1 MGIFNEHSSSSSFT
15 TVPLQGAAGP
25 QGIGFKLTPNGNYD
39 IQNKKLVNV
48 KQGADPNDVVTKS
61 QIQLLD
67 NAPGDVRANKAVIYS
82 NSGSVHTNSIYLQD
96 TPDGAGSSN
105 DVRLLTEHQSY
116 ENIHLNIPDLKN
128 FDGHGGRAKSEI
140 MVTSTEQHITGR
152 KTFFDISVL
161 KPDNNDQAA
170 NKKYVDD
177 EIKKIPSPDLS
188 TYLKKDGTV
197 EMTGN
202 LDMGNQQITNLGA
215 NIQNTYDVVNLG
227 FCDTKYLQKVSN
239 SDLDMDNHKI
249 KDMAQPTDDND
260 AVNKHYVDHNF
271 LNRLT
276 PNALGGELD
285 MRGHKIIVLGNPSN
299 PNDASTKAYVDTEIA
314 KIPSVGSDLSVY
326 LKKDGSVAMTGNLD
340 MNNKQIK
347 DMAQPTDDNDATTKK
362 YFDDKLEQS
371 HLVSSHKTNEFKYL
385 TDTDESSSEYN
396 IIVYGI
402 AAFNQ
407 SPHQNKKA
415 YDITL
420 IKDSGSNDYRSRIG
434 FNIYTLAIGT
444 YTIVFEFYPP
454 EMTNIQLS
462 CTASEAYIHK
472 AVQRDFTA
480 YSKLLVQ
487 FNNNSKQTP
496 NYIYLTMHG
505 TATATPVQCHLV
517 VYGVKDWSDSVYPG
531 VYDGL
536 DNVMFEYKNGDME
549 MKVNMDMNNKIISGL
564 INPIFDSEAMNLGYF
579 TNLFKTKYTGTIASG
594 VFQRTNPTNNFQIA
608 ADGNNF
614 FNLYSIVFQ
623 SNQQVANAQIL
634 INGKKQGE
642 TTNTDTYHRIGNI
655 ISGSNTFDLPKSR
668 KFISIDSM
676 SILDNIGAGTAVNG
690 TFELKVLYSDFF
702 ERYHANFNKIVNV
715 NNNRIINVGDALLDQ
730 DAINRRVL
738 VNSECH
744 YTIEG
749 EIKFGFFKNFVGTN
763 MIVYKQIRLKR
774 IVISTTS
781 TVTNAAV
788 SIVTRQGGAHH
799 TFSMSIKSGI
809 NSMTT
814 NAKLHSIEMA
824 VIIDKN
830 DGRRVV
836 SNFQG
841 KYQFELSTL
850 YI

>member
-96 TPDGAGSSN
+96 TPDGAGSFN

-202 LDMGNQQITNLGA
+202 LDMGNQQITHLGA

-285 MRGHKIIVLGNPSN
+285 MRGHKIIVLGNPSD

-396 IIVYGI
+396 ITVYGI

-564 INPIFDSEAMNLGYF
+564 LNPIFDSEAMNLGYF

-655 ISGSNTFDLPKSR
+655 ISGSNTFALPKSR
-668 KFISIDSM
+668 KFVSIDSM

-690 TFELKVLYSDFF
+690 TFELKVLYSDYF
-702 ERYHANFNKIVNV
+702 ERYHAVNKSWLSNIETSSVVNG
-715 NNNRIINVGDALLDQ
+715 N
-730 DAINRRVL
+730 
-738 VNSECH
+738 
-744 YTIEG
+744 
-749 EIKFGFFKNFVGTN
+749 IKMEF
-763 MIVYKQIRLKR
+763 LKMFM
-774 IVISTTS
+774 
-781 TVTNAAV
+781 V
-788 SIVTRQGGAHH
+788 SILEH
-799 TFSMSIKSGI
+799 
-809 NSMTT
+809 
-814 NAKLHSIEMA
+814 
-824 VIIDKN
+824 
-830 DGRRVV
+830 
-836 SNFQG
+836 
-841 KYQFELSTL
+841 
-850 YI
+850 

>member
-396 IIVYGI
+396 ITVYGI

-415 YDITL
+415 YDIIL

-434 FNIYTLAIGT
+434 FNIYTLAIGK

-594 VFQRTNPTNNFQIA
+594 VFHNFSIPVS
-608 ADGNNF
+608 GNIY
-614 FNLYSIVFQ
+614 FNLYSVVLV
-623 SNQQVANAQIL
+623 SNIQVANAQLL
-634 INGKKQGE
+634 IRGKKQGE

-668 KFISIDSM
+668 KFVSIDSM
-676 SILDNIGAGTAVNG
+676 SILDNIGAGSAING
-690 TFELKVLYSDFF
+690 TFELKILYSDYF
-702 ERYHANFNKIVNV
+702 ERYHTNFNKIVNV

-763 MIVYKQIRLKR
+763 MIVYEQIRLKR

-781 TVTNAAV
+781 TVRNAAV
-788 SIVTRQGGAHH
+788 SIVTRQGDARH
-799 TFSMSIKSGI
+799 TFSMSIKS
-809 NSMTT
+809 
-814 NAKLHSIEMA
+814 
-824 VIIDKN
+824 
-830 DGRRVV
+830 
-836 SNFQG
+836 
-841 KYQFELSTL
+841 EL
-850 YI
+850 IV

>member
-1 MGIFNEHSSSSSFT
+1 M
-15 TVPLQGAAGP
+15 
-25 QGIGFKLTPNGNYD
+25 
-39 IQNKKLVNV
+39 
-48 KQGADPNDVVTKS
+48 
-61 QIQLLD
+61 
-67 NAPGDVRANKAVIYS
+67 
-82 NSGSVHTNSIYLQD
+82 
-96 TPDGAGSSN
+96 
-105 DVRLLTEHQSY
+105 
-116 ENIHLNIPDLKN
+116 
-128 FDGHGGRAKSEI
+128 
-140 MVTSTEQHITGR
+140 
-152 KTFFDISVL
+152 
-161 KPDNNDQAA
+161 
-170 NKKYVDD
+170 
-177 EIKKIPSPDLS
+177 
-188 TYLKKDGTV
+188 
-197 EMTGN
+197 
-202 LDMGNQQITNLGA
+202 
-215 NIQNTYDVVNLG
+215 
-227 FCDTKYLQKVSN
+227 
-239 SDLDMDNHKI
+239 
-249 KDMAQPTDDND
+249 
-260 AVNKHYVDHNF
+260 
-271 LNRLT
+271 
-276 PNALGGELD
+276 
-285 MRGHKIIVLGNPSN
+285 
-299 PNDASTKAYVDTEIA
+299 
-314 KIPSVGSDLSVY
+314 
-326 LKKDGSVAMTGNLD
+326 
-340 MNNKQIK
+340 
-347 DMAQPTDDNDATTKK
+347 
-362 YFDDKLEQS
+362 EQS

-454 EMTNIQLS
+454 EMPNIQLS

-564 INPIFDSEAMNLGYF
+564 LNPIFDSEAMNLGYF

-655 ISGSNTFDLPKSR
+655 ISGSNTFALPKST
-668 KFISIDSM
+668 KFVSIDSM
-676 SILDNIGAGTAVNG
+676 SIMDSIGAGTAVNG
-690 TFELKVLYSDFF
+690 TFELKVLYSDYF
-702 ERYHANFNKIVNV
+702 ERYHAVNKSWLSNIETSSVVNGNIKNGVFENVHGFNFGTLGPVKIKNIVINTKNQYQV
-715 NNNRIINVGDALLDQ
+715 SFVAIANSKTLFSHLIQFNMKIGRNFVTTNTTIKPMIIQMGIFKRRPGFTSPIINREVTG
-730 DAINRRVL
+730 
-738 VNSECH
+738 
-744 YTIEG
+744 TF
-749 EIKFGFFKNFVGTN
+749 EI
-763 MIVYKQIRLKR
+763 Y
-774 IVISTTS
+774 
-781 TVTNAAV
+781 
-788 SIVTRQGGAHH
+788 
-799 TFSMSIKSGI
+799 
-809 NSMTT
+809 
-814 NAKLHSIEMA
+814 
-824 VIIDKN
+824 
-830 DGRRVV
+830 
-836 SNFQG
+836 
-841 KYQFELSTL
+841 LSTL
-850 YI
+850 LI

>member
-25 QGIGFKLTPNGNYD
+25 QGIGFKLTQNGNYD

-285 MRGHKIIVLGNPSN
+285 MRGHKIIVLGNPSD

-444 YTIVFEFYPP
+444 YTFVFEFYPP

-549 MKVNMDMNNKIISGL
+549 MKVNLDMNNKIISGL

-655 ISGSNTFDLPKSR
+655 ISGSNTFDLPKST
-668 KFISIDSM
+668 KFVSIDSM

-690 TFELKVLYSDFF
+690 TFELKVLYSDYF
-702 ERYHANFNKIVNV
+702 ERYHAVNKSWLSNIETSSVVNGNIKNGVFENVHGFQFGTLGPVKIKNIV
-715 NNNRIINVGDALLDQ
+715 INTKNQYQVSFV
-730 DAINRRVL
+730 AIA
-738 VNSECH
+738 NSETLFSH
-744 YTIEG
+744 LIQFNMKIG
-749 EIKFGFFKNFVGTN
+749 RNF
-763 MIVYKQIRLKR
+763 I
-774 IVISTTS
+774 
-781 TVTNAAV
+781 
-788 SIVTRQGGAHH
+788 
-799 TFSMSIKSGI
+799 
-809 NSMTT
+809 TT
-814 NAKLHSIEMA
+814 NTTIKPM
-824 VIIDKN
+824 IIQMGIYK
-830 DGRRVV
+830 RRPGFTSPTINQEVT
-836 SNFQG
+836 G
-841 KYQFELSTL
+841 TFEIYLSTL
-850 YI
+850 LI

>member
-1 MGIFNEHSSSSSFT
+1 MGIFNEHSSSSSFR

-25 QGIGFKLTPNGNYD
+25 QGIGFKLTQNGNYD

-67 NAPGDVRANKAVIYS
+67 NALGNVQADKAVIYS
-82 NSGSVHTNSIYLQD
+82 NTGSVHTNSIYLQD

-249 KDMAQPTDDND
+249 KDMAQPNDDND

-396 IIVYGI
+396 IPVYGI

-462 CTASEAYIHK
+462 CDASEAYIHK

-496 NYIYLTMHG
+496 NYIYLTMHE
-505 TATATPVQCHLV
+505 TATATPVQCHL
-517 VYGVKDWSDSVYPG
+517 
-531 VYDGL
+531 
-536 DNVMFEYKNGDME
+536 YKNGDMQ
-549 MKVNMDMNNKIISGL
+549 MQVNLDMNNKIISGL
-564 INPIFDSEAMNLGYF
+564 INPLYDSEAINLGYF

-594 VFQRTNPTNNFQIA
+594 VFHNFSIPVS
-608 ADGNNF
+608 GNIY
-614 FNLYSIVFQ
+614 FNLYSVVLV
-623 SNQQVANAQIL
+623 SNIQVSNAQIL
-634 INGKKQGE
+634 IRGKLQGQ
-642 TTNTDTYHRIGNI
+642 TSNTDTYDRIGNI
-655 ISGSNTFDLPKSR
+655 INGSNTFNMLKSR
-668 KFISIDSM
+668 KFVSIDSM
-676 SILDNIGAGTAVNG
+676 SILDSIGAGTAVTG
-690 TFELKVLYSDFF
+690 TFELKVLYSGFF
-702 ERYHANFNKIVNV
+702 ERYHADHKSWLSNIETSSVVNGDIKNGVFENVHGYKFGTLGPVKIKNIVINTKNQYQVSFVAIANSKTLFSHLIQFNMKTGRNFVTTNTTIKPMIIQMGIFKRLPGFNSP
-715 NNNRIINVGDALLDQ
+715 IINKEVTG
-730 DAINRRVL
+730 
-738 VNSECH
+738 
-744 YTIEG
+744 TF
-749 EIKFGFFKNFVGTN
+749 EI
-763 MIVYKQIRLKR
+763 YL
-774 IVISTTS
+774 
-781 TVTNAAV
+781 
-788 SIVTRQGGAHH
+788 
-799 TFSMSIKSGI
+799 
-809 NSMTT
+809 
-814 NAKLHSIEMA
+814 
-824 VIIDKN
+824 
-830 DGRRVV
+830 
-836 SNFQG
+836 
-841 KYQFELSTL
+841 
-850 YI
+850 

>member
-202 LDMGNQQITNLGA
+202 LDMGNQQITHLGA

-285 MRGHKIIVLGNPSN
+285 MRGHKIIVLGNPSD

-396 IIVYGI
+396 ITVYGI

-434 FNIYTLAIGT
+434 FNIYTLAIGK

-564 INPIFDSEAMNLGYF
+564 LNPIFDSEAMNLGYF

-594 VFQRTNPTNNFQIA
+594 VFHNFSIPVS
-608 ADGNNF
+608 GNIY
-614 FNLYSIVFQ
+614 FNLYSVVLV
-623 SNQQVANAQIL
+623 SNIQVANAQLL
-634 INGKKQGE
+634 IRGKKQGE

-668 KFISIDSM
+668 KFVSIDSM

-690 TFELKVLYSDFF
+690 TFELKVLYSDYF
-702 ERYHANFNKIVNV
+702 ERYHAVNKSWLSNIETSSVVNGNIKNGVFENVHGFNFGTLGPVKIKNIVINTKNHYQV
-715 NNNRIINVGDALLDQ
+715 SFVAIANSKTLFSHLIQFNMKIGRNFVTTNTTIKPMIIQMGIFKRRPGFTSPIINREVTG
-730 DAINRRVL
+730 
-738 VNSECH
+738 
-744 YTIEG
+744 TF
-749 EIKFGFFKNFVGTN
+749 EI
-763 MIVYKQIRLKR
+763 Y
-774 IVISTTS
+774 
-781 TVTNAAV
+781 
-788 SIVTRQGGAHH
+788 
-799 TFSMSIKSGI
+799 
-809 NSMTT
+809 
-814 NAKLHSIEMA
+814 
-824 VIIDKN
+824 
-830 DGRRVV
+830 
-836 SNFQG
+836 
-841 KYQFELSTL
+841 LSTL
-850 YI
+850 LI

>member
-276 PNALGGELD
+276 PNAIGGDLD
-285 MRGHKIIVLGNPSN
+285 MRGHKIMILGNPSD

-385 TDTDESSSEYN
+385 TGTDESSSEYN
-396 IIVYGI
+396 ITVNGI

-480 YSKLLVQ
+480 CSKLLVQ

-496 NYIYLTMHG
+496 DYIYLTMHG

-536 DNVMFEYKNGDME
+536 NNVMFEYKNGDMQ
-549 MKVNMDMNNKIISGL
+549 MQVNLDMNNKIISGL

-655 ISGSNTFDLPKSR
+655 ISGSNTFALPKSR
-668 KFISIDSM
+668 KFVSIDSM

-690 TFELKVLYSDFF
+690 TFELKVLHSNYF
-702 ERYHANFNKIVNV
+702 ERYHAVNKSWLSNIETSSVVNGNIKNGVFENVHGYNFGTLGPVKIKNIVINTKNQYQVSFVAIANSKTLFSHLIQFNMKIGRNFVNT
-715 NNNRIINVGDALLDQ
+715 NTIKPMIIQMGIFKRRPGFTSPIINREVKG
-730 DAINRRVL
+730 
-738 VNSECH
+738 
-744 YTIEG
+744 TF
-749 EIKFGFFKNFVGTN
+749 EI
-763 MIVYKQIRLKR
+763 Y
-774 IVISTTS
+774 
-781 TVTNAAV
+781 
-788 SIVTRQGGAHH
+788 
-799 TFSMSIKSGI
+799 
-809 NSMTT
+809 
-814 NAKLHSIEMA
+814 
-824 VIIDKN
+824 
-830 DGRRVV
+830 
-836 SNFQG
+836 
-841 KYQFELSTL
+841 LSTL
-850 YI
+850 LI

>member
-15 TVPLQGAAGP
+15 TGGFRTVPLQGAAGP
-25 QGIGFKLTPNGNYD
+25 QGIGFKLTQNGNYD

-67 NAPGDVRANKAVIYS
+67 NAPGIVQADKAVIYS
-82 NSGSVHTNSIYLQD
+82 NTGSVHTNSIYLQD

-116 ENIHLNIPDLKN
+116 ENIHLNIPDLQN

-260 AVNKHYVDHNF
+260 A
-271 LNRLT
+271 
-276 PNALGGELD
+276 
-285 MRGHKIIVLGNPSN
+285 
-299 PNDASTKAYVDTEIA
+299 STKAYVDTEIA

-340 MNNKQIK
+340 MNNQYIQNIK
-347 DMAQPTDDNDATTKK
+347 TPKANESDKSANVGFVVKEINDSNANLTQQYKDYMA
-362 YFDDKLEQS
+362 QS
-371 HLVSSHKTNEFKYL
+371 HLISSHKTNEFKYL
-385 TDTDESSSEYN
+385 IDSDESSSEYN
-396 IIVYGI
+396 ITVNGI

-462 CTASEAYIHK
+462 CDASEAYIHK

-517 VYGVKDWSDSVYPG
+517 VYGVKDWSDSVCPG

-536 DNVMFEYKNGDME
+536 DNVMFEYKNGDMQ
-549 MKVNMDMNNKIISGL
+549 MQVNLDMNNKIISSL
-564 INPIFDSEAMNLGYF
+564 INPIYDSEAMNLGYF

-594 VFQRTNPTNNFQIA
+594 VFQRTNPTNNFQIS

-623 SNQQVANAQIL
+623 SNQQVANAQL
-634 INGKKQGE
+634 LFNGKIQGQ
-642 TTNTDTYHRIGNI
+642 TSNSDTYHRIGNI
-655 ISGSNTFDLPKSR
+655 ISGSNTFDLPKST
-668 KFISIDSM
+668 KFVSIDSM

-690 TFELKVLYSDFF
+690 TFELKVLHSNY
-702 ERYHANFNKIVNV
+702 FNKYFKS
-715 NNNRIINVGDALLDQ
+715 INTISIFYGNLRNETELL
-730 DAINRRVL
+730 L
-738 VNSECH
+738 
-744 YTIEG
+744 
-749 EIKFGFFKNFVGTN
+749 
-763 MIVYKQIRLKR
+763 M
-774 IVISTTS
+774 
-781 TVTNAAV
+781 
-788 SIVTRQGGAHH
+788 
-799 TFSMSIKSGI
+799 
-809 NSMTT
+809 
-814 NAKLHSIEMA
+814 
-824 VIIDKN
+824 
-830 DGRRVV
+830 
-836 SNFQG
+836 
-841 KYQFELSTL
+841 ELL
-850 YI
+850 N

>member
-25 QGIGFKLTPNGNYD
+25 QGIGFKLTQNGNYD

-116 ENIHLNIPDLKN
+116 ENIYLNIPDLKN

-285 MRGHKIIVLGNPSN
+285 MRGHKIIVLGNPSD

-396 IIVYGI
+396 ITVNGI

-487 FNNNSKQTP
+487 FNNDSKQTP

-549 MKVNMDMNNKIISGL
+549 MKVNLDMNNKIISGV
-564 INPIFDSEAMNLGYF
+564 INPLYDSEAMNLGYF

-655 ISGSNTFDLPKSR
+655 ISGSNTFNMPKSR
-668 KFISIDSM
+668 KFVSIDSM
-676 SILDNIGAGTAVNG
+676 SILDNIGAGTAVTG

-702 ERYHANFNKIVNV
+702 ERYHTDNKSWLSNIETSSVVNGNIKNGVFENVHGYNFGTLVPVKIKNIVINTKNQYQVSFVAIANSKTLFSHLIQFNMKIGRNFVTTNTTIKPMIIQMGIFK
-715 NNNRIINVGDALLDQ
+715 RRPGFTSPIINREVTG
-730 DAINRRVL
+730 
-738 VNSECH
+738 
-744 YTIEG
+744 TF
-749 EIKFGFFKNFVGTN
+749 EI
-763 MIVYKQIRLKR
+763 Y
-774 IVISTTS
+774 
-781 TVTNAAV
+781 
-788 SIVTRQGGAHH
+788 
-799 TFSMSIKSGI
+799 
-809 NSMTT
+809 
-814 NAKLHSIEMA
+814 
-824 VIIDKN
+824 
-830 DGRRVV
+830 
-836 SNFQG
+836 
-841 KYQFELSTL
+841 LSTL
-850 YI
+850 LI

>member
-285 MRGHKIIVLGNPSN
+285 MRGHKIIVLGNPSD

-396 IIVYGI
+396 ITVYGI

-614 FNLYSIVFQ
+614 FNLYSVVFQ

-668 KFISIDSM
+668 KFVSIDSM

-690 TFELKVLYSDFF
+690 TFELKILYSNYF

>member
-25 QGIGFKLTPNGNYD
+25 QGIGFKLTQNGNYD

-61 QIQLLD
+61 QIQFLD
-67 NAPGDVRANKAVIYS
+67 NAPGDVQANKAVIYS

-347 DMAQPTDDNDATTKK
+347 DVAQPTDDNDATTKK

-396 IIVYGI
+396 ITVYGI

-462 CTASEAYIHK
+462 CDACEAYIHK

-549 MKVNMDMNNKIISGL
+549 MKVNLDMNNKIISGL
-564 INPIFDSEAMNLGYF
+564 INPLYDSEAMNLGYF

-668 KFISIDSM
+668 KFVSIDSM

-702 ERYHANFNKIVNV
+702 ERYHAVNKSWLSNIETSSVVNGNIKNGV
-715 NNNRIINVGDALLDQ
+715 FENVHGF
-730 DAINRRVL
+730 
-738 VNSECH
+738 
-744 YTIEG
+744 
-749 EIKFGFFKNFVGTN
+749 KFGTLGPVKIKNIVINTKNHYQVSFVAIANSKALFSHLIQFNMKIGRNFVTANTTIKPMIIQMGIFKRRPGFTSPTINQEVTGT
-763 MIVYKQIRLKR
+763 
-774 IVISTTS
+774 
-781 TVTNAAV
+781 
-788 SIVTRQGGAHH
+788 
-799 TFSMSIKSGI
+799 
-809 NSMTT
+809 
-814 NAKLHSIEMA
+814 
-824 VIIDKN
+824 
-830 DGRRVV
+830 
-836 SNFQG
+836 
-841 KYQFELSTL
+841 FEIYLSTL
-850 YI
+850 LI

>member
-505 TATATPVQCHLV
+505 TATVTPVQCHLV

-594 VFQRTNPTNNFQIA
+594 VFHNFSIPVS
-608 ADGNNF
+608 GNIY
-614 FNLYSIVFQ
+614 FNLYSVVLV
-623 SNQQVANAQIL
+623 SNIQVANAQLL
-634 INGKKQGE
+634 IRGKKQGQ
-642 TTNTDTYHRIGNI
+642 TSNTDTYHRIGNI
-655 ISGSNTFDLPKSR
+655 ISGSNTFALPKSR
-668 KFISIDSM
+668 KFVSIDSM

-690 TFELKVLYSDFF
+690 TFELKILYSDYF
-702 ERYHANFNKIVNV
+702 ERYHTNFNKIVNV

-763 MIVYKQIRLKR
+763 MIVYEQIRLKR

-788 SIVTRQGGAHH
+788 SIVTREGGAHH

>member
-285 MRGHKIIVLGNPSN
+285 MRGHKIIVLGNPSD

-396 IIVYGI
+396 ITVYGI

-564 INPIFDSEAMNLGYF
+564 LNPIFDSEAMNLGYF

-655 ISGSNTFDLPKSR
+655 ISGSNTFALPKST
-668 KFISIDSM
+668 KFVSIDSM
-676 SILDNIGAGTAVNG
+676 SIMDSIGAGTAVNG
-690 TFELKVLYSDFF
+690 TFELKVLYSDYF
-702 ERYHANFNKIVNV
+702 ERYHAVNKSWLSNIETSSVVNGNIKNGVFENVHGFNFGTLGPVKIKNIVINTKNQYQV
-715 NNNRIINVGDALLDQ
+715 SFVAIANSKTLFSHLIQFNMKIGRNFVTTNTTIKPMIIQMGIFKRRPGFTSPIINREVTG
-730 DAINRRVL
+730 
-738 VNSECH
+738 
-744 YTIEG
+744 TF
-749 EIKFGFFKNFVGTN
+749 EI
-763 MIVYKQIRLKR
+763 Y
-774 IVISTTS
+774 
-781 TVTNAAV
+781 
-788 SIVTRQGGAHH
+788 
-799 TFSMSIKSGI
+799 
-809 NSMTT
+809 
-814 NAKLHSIEMA
+814 
-824 VIIDKN
+824 
-830 DGRRVV
+830 
-836 SNFQG
+836 
-841 KYQFELSTL
+841 LSTL
-850 YI
+850 LI

>member
-15 TVPLQGAAGP
+15 TGGFRTVPLQGAAGP
-25 QGIGFKLTPNGNYD
+25 QEIGFKLTQNGNYD

-260 AVNKHYVDHNF
+260 A
-271 LNRLT
+271 
-276 PNALGGELD
+276 
-285 MRGHKIIVLGNPSN
+285 
-299 PNDASTKAYVDTEIA
+299 STKAYVDTEIA

-340 MNNKQIK
+340 MNNQYIQNIK
-347 DMAQPTDDNDATTKK
+347 TPKANESDKSANVGFVVKEINDSNANLTQQYKDYMA
-362 YFDDKLEQS
+362 QS
-371 HLVSSHKTNEFKYL
+371 HLISSHKTNEFKYL

-396 IIVYGI
+396 ITVNGI

-462 CTASEAYIHK
+462 CDASEAYIHK

-536 DNVMFEYKNGDME
+536 DNVMFEYKNGDMQ
-549 MKVNMDMNNKIISGL
+549 MQVSLDMNNKIISSL
-564 INPIFDSEAMNLGYF
+564 INPIYDSEAMNLGYF

-614 FNLYSIVFQ
+614 FNLYSVVFQ
-623 SNQQVANAQIL
+623 GNQQVANAQIL

-655 ISGSNTFDLPKSR
+655 ISGSNTFDLPKST
-668 KFISIDSM
+668 KFVSIGSISIMDS
-676 SILDNIGAGTAVNG
+676 IGAGTSVTG
-690 TFELKVLYSDFF
+690 TFELKVLHSNYFNKYFKSMNTISIFYGTIIHEIFYLGSNVLKIYPDNFVIIKKIIVYATKGMNQT
-702 ERYHANFNKIVNV
+702 RLLVQTNTGRNYHALDVK
-715 NNNRIINVGDALLDQ
+715 VGR
-730 DAINRRVL
+730 N
-738 VNSECH
+738 
-744 YTIEG
+744 
-749 EIKFGFFKNFVGTN
+749 
-763 MIVYKQIRLKR
+763 
-774 IVISTTS
+774 VISLNLKVKS
-781 TVTNAAV
+781 VAA
-788 SIVTRQGGAHH
+788 IMFHKQTDP
-799 TFSMSIKSGI
+799 I
-809 NSMTT
+809 NPQIGQVEGS
-814 NAKLHSIEMA
+814 
-824 VIIDKN
+824 
-830 DGRRVV
+830 
-836 SNFQG
+836 
-841 KYQFELSTL
+841 FEIHLSTL
-850 YI
+850 LI

>member
-67 NAPGDVRANKAVIYS
+67 NAPGNVQANKAVIYS

-285 MRGHKIIVLGNPSN
+285 MRGHKIIVLGNPSD

-396 IIVYGI
+396 ITVYGI

-462 CTASEAYIHK
+462 CTASEAYVHK

-549 MKVNMDMNNKIISGL
+549 MKVNLDMNNKIISGL
-564 INPIFDSEAMNLGYF
+564 INPLYDSEAMNLGYF

-655 ISGSNTFDLPKSR
+655 ISGSNTFALPKSR
-668 KFISIDSM
+668 KFVSIDSM

-702 ERYHANFNKIVNV
+702 ERYHAVNKSWLSNIETSSVVNGNIKNGVFENVHGFKFGTLGPVKIKNIVINTKNQYQVSFVAIANSKTLFSHLIQFNMKIGRNFVTTNTTIKPMIIQMGIFK
-715 NNNRIINVGDALLDQ
+715 RRPGFTSPIINREVTG
-730 DAINRRVL
+730 
-738 VNSECH
+738 
-744 YTIEG
+744 TF
-749 EIKFGFFKNFVGTN
+749 EI
-763 MIVYKQIRLKR
+763 Y
-774 IVISTTS
+774 
-781 TVTNAAV
+781 
-788 SIVTRQGGAHH
+788 
-799 TFSMSIKSGI
+799 
-809 NSMTT
+809 
-814 NAKLHSIEMA
+814 
-824 VIIDKN
+824 
-830 DGRRVV
+830 
-836 SNFQG
+836 
-841 KYQFELSTL
+841 LSTL
-850 YI
+850 LI

>member
-202 LDMGNQQITNLGA
+202 LDMGNQQITHLGA

-285 MRGHKIIVLGNPSN
+285 MRGHKIIVLGNPSD

-396 IIVYGI
+396 ITVYGI

-434 FNIYTLAIGT
+434 FNIYTLAIGK

-594 VFQRTNPTNNFQIA
+594 VFHNFSIPVS
-608 ADGNNF
+608 GNIY
-614 FNLYSIVFQ
+614 FNLYSVVLV
-623 SNQQVANAQIL
+623 SNIQVANAQLL
-634 INGKKQGE
+634 IRGKKQGQ
-642 TTNTDTYHRIGNI
+642 TSNTDTYHRIGNI
-655 ISGSNTFDLPKSR
+655 ISGSKTFDLPKSTT
-668 KFISIDSM
+668 FVSIDSM
-676 SILDNIGAGTAVNG
+676 SILDNIGAGTAING
-690 TFELKVLYSDFF
+690 TFELKILYSDYF
-702 ERYHANFNKIVNV
+702 ERYHAVNKSWLSNIETSSVVNGNIKNGVFENVHGFNFGTLGPVKIKNIVINTKNHYQV
-715 NNNRIINVGDALLDQ
+715 SFVAIANSKTLFSHLIQFNMKIGRNFITTNTTIKPMIIQMGIFKRRPGFTSPIINQEVTG
-730 DAINRRVL
+730 
-738 VNSECH
+738 
-744 YTIEG
+744 TF
-749 EIKFGFFKNFVGTN
+749 EI
-763 MIVYKQIRLKR
+763 Y
-774 IVISTTS
+774 
-781 TVTNAAV
+781 
-788 SIVTRQGGAHH
+788 
-799 TFSMSIKSGI
+799 
-809 NSMTT
+809 
-814 NAKLHSIEMA
+814 
-824 VIIDKN
+824 
-830 DGRRVV
+830 
-836 SNFQG
+836 
-841 KYQFELSTL
+841 LSTL
-850 YI
+850 LI

>member
-15 TVPLQGAAGP
+15 TGGFRTVPLQGAAGP
-25 QGIGFKLTPNGNYD
+25 QGIGFKLTQNGNYD

-67 NAPGDVRANKAVIYS
+67 NAPGNVQADKALIYS
-82 NSGSVHTNSIYLQD
+82 NTGSVHTNSIYLQD

-152 KTFFDISVL
+152 KTFFDINVL

-260 AVNKHYVDHNF
+260 A
-271 LNRLT
+271 
-276 PNALGGELD
+276 
-285 MRGHKIIVLGNPSN
+285 
-299 PNDASTKAYVDTEIA
+299 STKAYVDTEIA
-314 KIPSVGSDLSVY
+314 KISSVGSDLSVY

-340 MNNKQIK
+340 MNNQYIQNIK
-347 DMAQPTDDNDATTKK
+347 TPKANESDKSANVDFVVKEINDSNANLTQQYKDYMA
-362 YFDDKLEQS
+362 QS
-371 HLVSSHKTNEFKYL
+371 HLISSHKTNEFKYL
-385 TDTDESSSEYN
+385 IDSDESSSEYN
-396 IIVYGI
+396 ITVNGI

-462 CTASEAYIHK
+462 CDASEAYIHK

-536 DNVMFEYKNGDME
+536 DNVMFEYKNGDMQ
-549 MKVNMDMNNKIISGL
+549 MQVNLDMNNKIISSL
-564 INPIFDSEAMNLGYF
+564 INPIYDSEAMNLGYF

-614 FNLYSIVFQ
+614 FNLYSVVFQ

-634 INGKKQGE
+634 FNGKKKGE
-642 TTNTDTYHRIGNI
+642 TTNTETYHRI
-655 ISGSNTFDLPKSR
+655 
-668 KFISIDSM
+668 
-676 SILDNIGAGTAVNG
+676 
-690 TFELKVLYSDFF
+690 
-702 ERYHANFNKIVNV
+702 
-715 NNNRIINVGDALLDQ
+715 
-730 DAINRRVL
+730 
-738 VNSECH
+738 
-744 YTIEG
+744 
-749 EIKFGFFKNFVGTN
+749 
-763 MIVYKQIRLKR
+763 
-774 IVISTTS
+774 
-781 TVTNAAV
+781 
-788 SIVTRQGGAHH
+788 
-799 TFSMSIKSGI
+799 
-809 NSMTT
+809 
-814 NAKLHSIEMA
+814 
-824 VIIDKN
+824 
-830 DGRRVV
+830 
-836 SNFQG
+836 
-841 KYQFELSTL
+841 
-850 YI
+850 

>member
-25 QGIGFKLTPNGNYD
+25 QGIGFKLTQNGNYD

-82 NSGSVHTNSIYLQD
+82 NSGSFHTNSIYLQD

-152 KTFFDISVL
+152 KTFFDLSVL

-396 IIVYGI
+396 ITVYGI

-454 EMTNIQLS
+454 EMTNIQLL

-517 VYGVKDWSDSVYPG
+517 VYGVKDWSDSVFPG

-564 INPIFDSEAMNLGYF
+564 INPIFDSEAINLGYF

-594 VFQRTNPTNNFQIA
+594 VFHNFSIPVS
-608 ADGNNF
+608 GNIY
-614 FNLYSIVFQ
+614 FNLYSVVLV
-623 SNQQVANAQIL
+623 SNIQVANAQLL
-634 INGKKQGE
+634 IRGKKQGE

-668 KFISIDSM
+668 KFVSIDSM
-676 SILDNIGAGTAVNG
+676 SILDNIGAGTAING
-690 TFELKVLYSDFF
+690 TFELKILYSDYF
-702 ERYHANFNKIVNV
+702 ERYHTNFNKMVNV

-749 EIKFGFFKNFVGTN
+749 EIKFGFFKNFMGTN
-763 MIVYKQIRLKR
+763 MIVYKQIRLKK

-830 DGRRVV
+830 DRRRVV

>member
-202 LDMGNQQITNLGA
+202 LDMGNQQITHLGA

-285 MRGHKIIVLGNPSN
+285 MRGHKIIVLGNPSD

-396 IIVYGI
+396 ITVYGI

-454 EMTNIQLS
+454 EMTNIQLT

-614 FNLYSIVFQ
+614 FNLYSVVFQ

-655 ISGSNTFDLPKSR
+655 ISGSNTFALPKSR
-668 KFISIDSM
+668 KFVSIDSM

-690 TFELKVLYSDFF
+690 TFELKVLYSDYFD
-702 ERYHANFNKIVNV
+702 RYHADDKSWLSNIETTSVVNGNIENGVFENVHGFNFGTLGPVKI
-715 NNNRIINVGDALLDQ
+715 
-730 DAINRRVL
+730 
-738 VNSECH
+738 
-744 YTIEG
+744 
-749 EIKFGFFKNFVGTN
+749 KN
-763 MIVYKQIRLKR
+763 
-774 IVISTTS
+774 IVINTK
-781 TVTNAAV
+781 NHYQV
-788 SIVTRQGGAHH
+788 SFVAIANSKTL
-799 TFSMSIKSGI
+799 FSHLIQFNMKIGRNFI
-809 NSMTT
+809 TT
-814 NAKLHSIEMA
+814 NTTIKPM
-824 VIIDKN
+824 IIQMGIFK
-830 DGRRVV
+830 RRPGFTSPTLNHEVT
-836 SNFQG
+836 G
-841 KYQFELSTL
+841 TYEIYLSTL
-850 YI
+850 LI

>member
-1 MGIFNEHSSSSSFT
+1 MSMMRS
-15 TVPLQGAAGP
+15 
-25 QGIGFKLTPNGNYD
+25 
-39 IQNKKLVNV
+39 
-48 KQGADPNDVVTKS
+48 
-61 QIQLLD
+61 
-67 NAPGDVRANKAVIYS
+67 
-82 NSGSVHTNSIYLQD
+82 
-96 TPDGAGSSN
+96 
-105 DVRLLTEHQSY
+105 
-116 ENIHLNIPDLKN
+116 
-128 FDGHGGRAKSEI
+128 
-140 MVTSTEQHITGR
+140 
-152 KTFFDISVL
+152 
-161 KPDNNDQAA
+161 
-170 NKKYVDD
+170 
-177 EIKKIPSPDLS
+177 KKIPSPDLS

-260 AVNKHYVDHNF
+260 A
-271 LNRLT
+271 
-276 PNALGGELD
+276 
-285 MRGHKIIVLGNPSN
+285 
-299 PNDASTKAYVDTEIA
+299 STKAYVDNEIA

-340 MNNKQIK
+340 MNNQYIQNIK
-347 DMAQPTDDNDATTKK
+347 TPKANESDKSANVGFVVKEINDSNANLTQQYNDYMA
-362 YFDDKLEQS
+362 QS
-371 HLVSSHKTNEFKYL
+371 HLISSHKTNEFKYL
-385 TDTDESSSEYN
+385 IDSDESSSEYN
-396 IIVYGI
+396 ITVNGI

-462 CTASEAYIHK
+462 CDASEAYIHK

-536 DNVMFEYKNGDME
+536 DNVMFEYKNGDMQ
-549 MKVNMDMNNKIISGL
+549 MQVNLDMNNKIISSL
-564 INPIFDSEAMNLGYF
+564 MNPIYDSEAMNLGYF
-579 TNLFKTKYTGTIASG
+579 TKLFKTKYTGTIASG

-614 FNLYSIVFQ
+614 FNLYSVVFQ

-634 INGKKQGE
+634 ING
-642 TTNTDTYHRIGNI
+642 
-655 ISGSNTFDLPKSR
+655 
-668 KFISIDSM
+668 
-676 SILDNIGAGTAVNG
+676 
-690 TFELKVLYSDFF
+690 
-702 ERYHANFNKIVNV
+702 
-715 NNNRIINVGDALLDQ
+715 
-730 DAINRRVL
+730 
-738 VNSECH
+738 
-744 YTIEG
+744 
-749 EIKFGFFKNFVGTN
+749 
-763 MIVYKQIRLKR
+763 
-774 IVISTTS
+774 
-781 TVTNAAV
+781 
-788 SIVTRQGGAHH
+788 
-799 TFSMSIKSGI
+799 
-809 NSMTT
+809 
-814 NAKLHSIEMA
+814 
-824 VIIDKN
+824 
-830 DGRRVV
+830 
-836 SNFQG
+836 
-841 KYQFELSTL
+841 
-850 YI
+850 

>member
-1 MGIFNEHSSSSSFT
+1 M
-15 TVPLQGAAGP
+15 
-25 QGIGFKLTPNGNYD
+25 
-39 IQNKKLVNV
+39 
-48 KQGADPNDVVTKS
+48 
-61 QIQLLD
+61 
-67 NAPGDVRANKAVIYS
+67 
-82 NSGSVHTNSIYLQD
+82 
-96 TPDGAGSSN
+96 
-105 DVRLLTEHQSY
+105 RL
-116 ENIHLNIPDLKN
+116 
-128 FDGHGGRAKSEI
+128 
-140 MVTSTEQHITGR
+140 
-152 KTFFDISVL
+152 
-161 KPDNNDQAA
+161 
-170 NKKYVDD
+170 
-177 EIKKIPSPDLS
+177 KKIPSPDLS

-249 KDMAQPTDDND
+249 KDMAQPTDD
-260 AVNKHYVDHNF
+260 
-271 LNRLT
+271 
-276 PNALGGELD
+276 
-285 MRGHKIIVLGNPSN
+285 
-299 PNDASTKAYVDTEIA
+299 NDASTKAYVDTEIA

-396 IIVYGI
+396 ITVNGI

-462 CTASEAYIHK
+462 CDASEAYIHK

-505 TATATPVQCHLV
+505 TATATPVL
-517 VYGVKDWSDSVYPG
+517 YGVKDWSDSVYPG

-536 DNVMFEYKNGDME
+536 DNVMFEYKNGDMQ
-549 MKVNMDMNNKIISGL
+549 MQVNLDMNNKIISGL
-564 INPIFDSEAMNLGYF
+564 INPIYDSEAMNWGYF

-614 FNLYSIVFQ
+614 FNLYSVVFQ

-634 INGKKQGE
+634 INGVKQGE

-655 ISGSNTFDLPKSR
+655 ISGSNTFDLPKSM
-668 KFISIDSM
+668 KFVSIDSM

-690 TFELKVLYSDFF
+690 TFELKVLHSNYLVKYFKSINTISIFHGTLRNEIF
-702 ERYHANFNKIVNV
+702 YLGSNALRIPAYNFIILKTIIIYATKGMNHTRIFIQTKSRRSIYHRLDVKVG
-715 NNNRIINVGDALLDQ
+715 INVISLNMKLDSITGMMFHKQ
-730 DAINRRVL
+730 TEPETPQIGRV
-738 VNSECH
+738 
-744 YTIEG
+744 EG
-749 EIKFGFFKNFVGTN
+749 SFEI
-763 MIVYKQIRLKR
+763 
-774 IVISTTS
+774 
-781 TVTNAAV
+781 
-788 SIVTRQGGAHH
+788 H
-799 TFSMSIKSGI
+799 
-809 NSMTT
+809 
-814 NAKLHSIEMA
+814 
-824 VIIDKN
+824 
-830 DGRRVV
+830 
-836 SNFQG
+836 
-841 KYQFELSTL
+841 LSTL
-850 YI
+850 LI

>member
-1 MGIFNEHSSSSSFT
+1 M
-15 TVPLQGAAGP
+15 VPLQGAAGP
-25 QGIGFKLTPNGNYD
+25 QGIGLKLTQHGNYD

-67 NAPGDVRANKAVIYS
+67 NAPGNVQAEKAVIYS
-82 NSGSVHTNSIYLQD
+82 DTGSVHTNSIYLQD
-96 TPDGAGSSN
+96 TPGGAGSSN

-116 ENIHLNIPDLKN
+116 ENIHLHIPDLQN

-140 MVTSTEQHITGR
+140 MVTSTEQHVTGR
-152 KTFFDISVL
+152 KTFFDINVL

-177 EIKKIPSPDLS
+177 EIKKIASPDLS

-260 AVNKHYVDHNF
+260 A
-271 LNRLT
+271 
-276 PNALGGELD
+276 
-285 MRGHKIIVLGNPSN
+285 
-299 PNDASTKAYVDTEIA
+299 STKAYVDTEIA

-340 MNNKQIK
+340 MNNQYIQNIK
-347 DMAQPTDDNDATTKK
+347 TPKANESDKSANVGFVVKEINDSNANLTQQYKDYMAP
-362 YFDDKLEQS
+362 S
-371 HLVSSHKTNEFKYL
+371 HLISSHKTNEFKYL
-385 TDTDESSSEYN
+385 IDTDESSSEYN
-396 IIVYGI
+396 ITVNGI

-444 YTIVFEFYPP
+444 YTIVFEFYPL

-462 CTASEAYIHK
+462 CDASEAYIHK

-536 DNVMFEYKNGDME
+536 DNVMFEFKNGDMQ
-549 MKVNMDMNNKIISGL
+549 MQVNLDMNNKIISGL
-564 INPIFDSEAMNLGYF
+564 INPIYDSEAMNLGYF

-608 ADGNNF
+608 ADGKNF
-614 FNLYSIVFQ
+614 FNLYSVVFQ

-634 INGKKQGE
+634 INGKIQGQ
-642 TTNTDTYHRIGNI
+642 TSNSDTYHRIGNI
-655 ISGSNTFDLPKSR
+655 ISGSNTFDLPKST
-668 KFISIDSM
+668 KFVSIDSI

-690 TFELKVLYSDFF
+690 TLELKVLHSNY
-702 ERYHANFNKIVNV
+702 FNKYFKSINAISIFYGNLRNEIFYLGSNILKIQP
-715 NNNRIINVGDALLDQ
+715 NNFFILKTIIIYATKGMNGTRILIQTKSRRKIYHGLDVKVGR
-730 DAINRRVL
+730 N
-738 VNSECH
+738 
-744 YTIEG
+744 
-749 EIKFGFFKNFVGTN
+749 
-763 MIVYKQIRLKR
+763 
-774 IVISTTS
+774 VISL
-781 TVTNAAV
+781 N
-788 SIVTRQGGAHH
+788 
-799 TFSMSIKSGI
+799 MKLDGI
-809 NSMTT
+809 IGMMFHKQTDPINPQIGQVEGS
-814 NAKLHSIEMA
+814 
-824 VIIDKN
+824 
-830 DGRRVV
+830 
-836 SNFQG
+836 
-841 KYQFELSTL
+841 FEIYLSTL
-850 YI
+850 VI

>member
-15 TVPLQGAAGP
+15 TGGFRTVPLQGAAGP
-25 QGIGFKLTPNGNYD
+25 QGIGFKLTQNGNYD

-48 KQGADPNDVVTKS
+48 KQGADPNGVVTKS

-67 NAPGDVRANKAVIYS
+67 NAPGNVQADKAVIYS
-82 NSGSVHTNSIYLQD
+82 NTGSVHTNSIYLQD

-116 ENIHLNIPDLKN
+116 ENIHLNIPDLKD

-188 TYLKKDGTV
+188 TYLKKDGSV

-260 AVNKHYVDHNF
+260 A
-271 LNRLT
+271 
-276 PNALGGELD
+276 
-285 MRGHKIIVLGNPSN
+285 
-299 PNDASTKAYVDTEIA
+299 STKAYVDTEIA

-340 MNNKQIK
+340 MNNQYIQNIK
-347 DMAQPTDDNDATTKK
+347 TPKANESDKSANVGFVVKEINDTNANLTQQYKDYMA
-362 YFDDKLEQS
+362 QS
-371 HLVSSHKTNEFKYL
+371 HLISSHKRNEFKYL
-385 TDTDESSSEYN
+385 IDSDESSSEYN
-396 IIVYGI
+396 ITVNGI

-415 YDITL
+415 YDTTL

-462 CTASEAYIHK
+462 CDASEAYIHK

-536 DNVMFEYKNGDME
+536 DNVMFEYKNGDMQ
-549 MKVNMDMNNKIISGL
+549 MQVNLDMNNKIISSL
-564 INPIFDSEAMNLGYF
+564 INPIYDSEAMNLGYF

-608 ADGNNF
+608 ADGNNY

-634 INGKKQGE
+634 INGKKQAE

-655 ISGSNTFDLPKSR
+655 ISGSNTFDLPKST
-668 KFISIDSM
+668 KFVSISSISIMDS
-676 SILDNIGAGTAVNG
+676 IGAGTAVNG
-690 TFELKVLYSDFF
+690 TFELKVLHSNY
-702 ERYHANFNKIVNV
+702 FNKYFKSINTISILHGTLRNEIFYLGSNALKIFPDNFVIIKKIIIYATKGMNNTRLRIQQTARERFFHALDVKVGRNV
-715 NNNRIINVGDALLDQ
+715 ISLNLK
-730 DAINRRVL
+730 
-738 VNSECH
+738 VNSIIGMMFH
-744 YTIEG
+744 KQTDPINPQSGLVEG
-749 EIKFGFFKNFVGTN
+749 SFEI
-763 MIVYKQIRLKR
+763 Y
-774 IVISTTS
+774 
-781 TVTNAAV
+781 
-788 SIVTRQGGAHH
+788 
-799 TFSMSIKSGI
+799 
-809 NSMTT
+809 
-814 NAKLHSIEMA
+814 
-824 VIIDKN
+824 
-830 DGRRVV
+830 
-836 SNFQG
+836 
-841 KYQFELSTL
+841 LSTL
-850 YI
+850 VI

>member
-202 LDMGNQQITNLGA
+202 LDMGNQQITHLGA

-285 MRGHKIIVLGNPSN
+285 MRGHKIIVLGNPSD

-396 IIVYGI
+396 ITVYGI

-564 INPIFDSEAMNLGYF
+564 LNPIFDSEAMNLGYF

-614 FNLYSIVFQ
+614 SIYTPLF
-623 SNQQVANAQIL
+623 S
-634 INGKKQGE
+634 K
-642 TTNTDTYHRIGNI
+642 
-655 ISGSNTFDLPKSR
+655 
-668 KFISIDSM
+668 
-676 SILDNIGAGTAVNG
+676 
-690 TFELKVLYSDFF
+690 
-702 ERYHANFNKIVNV
+702 
-715 NNNRIINVGDALLDQ
+715 
-730 DAINRRVL
+730 AINKL
-738 VNSECH
+738 QMH
-744 YTIEG
+744 
-749 EIKFGFFKNFVGTN
+749 KF
-763 MIVYKQIRLKR
+763 
-774 IVISTTS
+774 
-781 TVTNAAV
+781 
-788 SIVTRQGGAHH
+788 
-799 TFSMSIKSGI
+799 
-809 NSMTT
+809 
-814 NAKLHSIEMA
+814 
-824 VIIDKN
+824 
-830 DGRRVV
+830 
-836 SNFQG
+836 
-841 KYQFELSTL
+841 
-850 YI
+850 

>member
-15 TVPLQGAAGP
+15 TGGFRTVPLQGAAGP
-25 QGIGFKLTPNGNYD
+25 QGIGFKLTQNGNYD

-67 NAPGDVRANKAVIYS
+67 NAPGNVQADKAVIYS
-82 NSGSVHTNSIYLQD
+82 NTGSVHTNSIYLQD

-140 MVTSTEQHITGR
+140 MVTSTEQYITGR

-161 KPDNNDQAA
+161 KADNNDQAA

-202 LDMGNQQITNLGA
+202 LDMGNQQITNVGA

-260 AVNKHYVDHNF
+260 A
-271 LNRLT
+271 
-276 PNALGGELD
+276 
-285 MRGHKIIVLGNPSN
+285 
-299 PNDASTKAYVDTEIA
+299 STKAYVDTEIA

-340 MNNKQIK
+340 MNNQYIQNIK
-347 DMAQPTDDNDATTKK
+347 TPKANESDKSANVGFVVKEINDSNANLTQQYKVYMA
-362 YFDDKLEQS
+362 QS
-371 HLVSSHKTNEFKYL
+371 HLISSHKTNEFKYL
-385 TDTDESSSEYN
+385 IDSDESSSEYN
-396 IIVYGI
+396 ITVNGI

-462 CTASEAYIHK
+462 CDASEAYIHK

-536 DNVMFEYKNGDME
+536 DNVMFEYKNGDMQ
-549 MKVNMDMNNKIISGL
+549 MQVNLDMNNKII
-564 INPIFDSEAMNLGYF
+564 
-579 TNLFKTKYTGTIASG
+579 
-594 VFQRTNPTNNFQIA
+594 
-608 ADGNNF
+608 F
-614 FNLYSIVFQ
+614 F
-623 SNQQVANAQIL
+623 
-634 INGKKQGE
+634 
-642 TTNTDTYHRIGNI
+642 
-655 ISGSNTFDLPKSR
+655 
-668 KFISIDSM
+668 
-676 SILDNIGAGTAVNG
+676 
-690 TFELKVLYSDFF
+690 
-702 ERYHANFNKIVNV
+702 
-715 NNNRIINVGDALLDQ
+715 
-730 DAINRRVL
+730 L
-738 VNSECH
+738 V
-744 YTIEG
+744 
-749 EIKFGFFKNFVGTN
+749 
-763 MIVYKQIRLKR
+763 
-774 IVISTTS
+774 
-781 TVTNAAV
+781 
-788 SIVTRQGGAHH
+788 
-799 TFSMSIKSGI
+799 
-809 NSMTT
+809 
-814 NAKLHSIEMA
+814 
-824 VIIDKN
+824 
-830 DGRRVV
+830 
-836 SNFQG
+836 
-841 KYQFELSTL
+841 
-850 YI
+850 

>member
-96 TPDGAGSSN
+96 IPDGAGSSN

-202 LDMGNQQITNLGA
+202 LDMGNQQITHLGA

-396 IIVYGI
+396 ITVYGI

-564 INPIFDSEAMNLGYF
+564 LNPIFDSEAMNLGYF

-655 ISGSNTFDLPKSR
+655 ISGSNTFDLPKSI
-668 KFISIDSM
+668 KFVSIDSM

-690 TFELKVLYSDFF
+690 TFELKVLYSDYFD
-702 ERYHANFNKIVNV
+702 RYHADDKSWLSNIETSSVVNGNIKNGVFENVHGFNFGTLGPVKI
-715 NNNRIINVGDALLDQ
+715 
-730 DAINRRVL
+730 
-738 VNSECH
+738 
-744 YTIEG
+744 
-749 EIKFGFFKNFVGTN
+749 KN
-763 MIVYKQIRLKR
+763 
-774 IVISTTS
+774 IVINTKQHYQVSFVAIANSKTS
-781 TVTNAAV
+781 
-788 SIVTRQGGAHH
+788 
-799 TFSMSIKSGI
+799 FSHLIQFNMRIGRNFI
-809 NSMTT
+809 TT
-814 NAKLHSIEMA
+814 NTTIKPM
-824 VIIDKN
+824 IIQMGIFK
-830 DGRRVV
+830 RRPGFTSPTLNQEVT
-836 SNFQG
+836 G
-841 KYQFELSTL
+841 TFEIYLSTL
-850 YI
+850 LI

>member
-285 MRGHKIIVLGNPSN
+285 MRGHKIIVLGNPSD

-347 DMAQPTDDNDATTKK
+347 DMAQPTDD
-362 YFDDKLEQS
+362 KLEQS
-371 HLVSSHKTNEFKYL
+371 HLVSSHKTNEYL

-396 IIVYGI
+396 ITVYGI

-564 INPIFDSEAMNLGYF
+564 LNPIFDSEAMNLGYF

-668 KFISIDSM
+668 KFVSIDSM

-690 TFELKVLYSDFF
+690 TFELKVLYSDYF
-702 ERYHANFNKIVNV
+702 ERYHAVNKSWLSNIETSSVVNGNIKNGVFENVHGLQFGTLGPVKIKNIVINTKNHYQVSFVAIANSKTLFSHLIQFNMKIGRNFVTTNTTIKPMIIQMGIFK
-715 NNNRIINVGDALLDQ
+715 RRPGFTSPIINQEVTG
-730 DAINRRVL
+730 
-738 VNSECH
+738 
-744 YTIEG
+744 TF
-749 EIKFGFFKNFVGTN
+749 EI
-763 MIVYKQIRLKR
+763 Y
-774 IVISTTS
+774 
-781 TVTNAAV
+781 
-788 SIVTRQGGAHH
+788 
-799 TFSMSIKSGI
+799 
-809 NSMTT
+809 
-814 NAKLHSIEMA
+814 
-824 VIIDKN
+824 
-830 DGRRVV
+830 
-836 SNFQG
+836 
-841 KYQFELSTL
+841 LSTL
-850 YI
+850 LI

>member
-202 LDMGNQQITNLGA
+202 LDMGNQQITHLGA

-285 MRGHKIIVLGNPSN
+285 MRGHKIIVLGNPSD

-396 IIVYGI
+396 ITVYGI

-564 INPIFDSEAMNLGYF
+564 LNPIFDSEAMNLGYF

-594 VFQRTNPTNNFQIA
+594 VFHNFSIPVS
-608 ADGNNF
+608 GNIY
-614 FNLYSIVFQ
+614 FNLYSVVLV
-623 SNQQVANAQIL
+623 SNIQVANAQLL
-634 INGKKQGE
+634 IRGKKQGE

-668 KFISIDSM
+668 KFVSIDSM

-690 TFELKVLYSDFF
+690 TFELKVLYSDYF
-702 ERYHANFNKIVNV
+702 ERYHAVNKSWLSNIETSSVVNGNIKNGVFENVHGFNFGTLGPVKIKNIVINTKNHYQV
-715 NNNRIINVGDALLDQ
+715 SFVAIANSKTLFSHLIQFNMKIGRNFVTTNTTIKPMIIQMGIFKRRPGFTSPIINHEVTG
-730 DAINRRVL
+730 
-738 VNSECH
+738 
-744 YTIEG
+744 TF
-749 EIKFGFFKNFVGTN
+749 EI
-763 MIVYKQIRLKR
+763 Y
-774 IVISTTS
+774 
-781 TVTNAAV
+781 
-788 SIVTRQGGAHH
+788 
-799 TFSMSIKSGI
+799 
-809 NSMTT
+809 
-814 NAKLHSIEMA
+814 
-824 VIIDKN
+824 
-830 DGRRVV
+830 
-836 SNFQG
+836 
-841 KYQFELSTL
+841 LSTL
-850 YI
+850 LI

>member
-1 MGIFNEHSSSSSFT
+1 MGIFNEHSSPSSFT

-202 LDMGNQQITNLGA
+202 LDMGNQQITHLGA

-285 MRGHKIIVLGNPSN
+285 MRGHKIIVLGNPSD

-396 IIVYGI
+396 ITVYGI

-536 DNVMFEYKNGDME
+536 DNEMFEYKNGDME

-564 INPIFDSEAMNLGYF
+564 LNPIFDSEAMNLGYF

-594 VFQRTNPTNNFQIA
+594 VFHNFSIPVS
-608 ADGNNF
+608 GNIY
-614 FNLYSIVFQ
+614 FNLYSVVFQ
-623 SNQQVANAQIL
+623 SNIQVANAQIL
-634 INGKKQGE
+634 IRGKKQGE

-655 ISGSNTFDLPKSR
+655 ISGSNTFALPKSR
-668 KFISIDSM
+668 KFVSIDSM
-676 SILDNIGAGTAVNG
+676 SILDSIGAGTAVNG
-690 TFELKVLYSDFF
+690 TFELKVLYSDYFD
-702 ERYHANFNKIVNV
+702 RYHADDKSWLSNIETTSVVNGNIENGVFENVHGFNFGTLGPVKI
-715 NNNRIINVGDALLDQ
+715 
-730 DAINRRVL
+730 
-738 VNSECH
+738 
-744 YTIEG
+744 
-749 EIKFGFFKNFVGTN
+749 KN
-763 MIVYKQIRLKR
+763 
-774 IVISTTS
+774 IVINTKQHYQ
-781 TVTNAAV
+781 V
-788 SIVTRQGGAHH
+788 SFVAIANSKTL
-799 TFSMSIKSGI
+799 FSHLIQFNMKIGRNFI
-809 NSMTT
+809 TT
-814 NAKLHSIEMA
+814 NTTIKPM
-824 VIIDKN
+824 IIQMGIFK
-830 DGRRVV
+830 RRPGFTSPTINHEVT
-836 SNFQG
+836 G
-841 KYQFELSTL
+841 TFEIYLSTL
-850 YI
+850 LI